1 MTLWTC
7 FLKMR
12 RMKRLNY
19 VIALDGLKAILFFLG
34 LSFVSFIFL
43 PIFLGFLFLAVF
55 LWSVWFFRNPKR
67 HNSTAGAQAILSPA
81 DGQVVAVGPAHEA
94 VFLKKEMKKISIFMN
109 VFNVHVNRSPISA
122 SVSDM
127 KYFPG
132 KFLIASRKEASE
144 ENERNLLLL
153 EDKGFKLVLV
163 QIAGK
168 IARRIV
174 SYAKPG
180 ASLERGQA
188 FGLIQFGS
196 RVDLYLPPDVNI
208 NVKAGDRVKAGMTV
222 LAQRK

>member
-1 MTLWTC
+1 
-7 FLKMR
+7 MR

-19 VIALDGLKAILFFLG
+19 IIALDGLKIILFFLG
-34 LSFVSFIFL
+34 LCLASFIFL
-43 PIFLGFLFLAVF
+43 PIFIGFLFLAVF